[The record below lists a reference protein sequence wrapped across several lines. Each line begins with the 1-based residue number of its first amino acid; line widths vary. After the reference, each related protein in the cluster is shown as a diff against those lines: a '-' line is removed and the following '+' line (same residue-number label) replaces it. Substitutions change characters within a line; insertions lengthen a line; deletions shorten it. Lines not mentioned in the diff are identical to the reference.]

1 MVPEEQKE
9 QKMDLVTI
17 RNGRYS
23 TGKDT
28 FRDIV
33 NVQFPLI
40 DATIAHN
47 DKGNYIQVDG
57 TPVRGYPKRAFKV
70 FINDAND
77 FQLSTGELQAPES
90 KPRAPVVGVRSPTQL
105 AVAAFQ
111 TAESAQWELVESD
124 DKIKARIAERFD
136 IMDEMIQSAADGEVR
151 GVVVT
156 GPPGVGKSHG
166 VAKALRNSIELP
178 QLEAILSWDSESGQ
192 PKPVVDKKRNEED
205 IEQRFKFVSGHC
217 TPLKLF
223 EILYEGKEPNMVTV
237 FDDCDGVLR
246 NEDSLNLFKV
256 ALNTVAEK
264 RIMTWNSTRE
274 RADVPNRFEFQGSI
288 VVITN
293 INFENPEKA
302 SPALA
307 EHLKAIMDRV
317 YYIDLAI
324 TNVREKYLHIE
335 GVCKDHDL
343 LKNMGLGPVQ
353 IEEVMGFFKA
363 NLEYFRE
370 VSIRTVQKIGKLCL
384 KHENWWRMA
393 VITTFKSI
401 SIIDYDRT
409 ISRKEI
415 EAAAATEVVAQFDK
429 NAPYEATA
437 QTMAQTE
444 AQNESNG

>member
-1 MVPEEQKE
+1 
-9 QKMDLVTI
+9 MDLVTI
-17 RNGRYS
+17 ICGRYS
-23 TGKDT
+23 TGKDS
-28 FRDIV
+28 FREIT
-33 NVQFPLI
+33 NVQFPLV
-40 DATIAHN
+40 DATINTN

-70 FINDAND
+70 FIDTRKD
-77 FQLSTGELQAPES
+77 FLVSEGELTQPAA
-90 KPRAPVVGVRSPTQL
+90 KPLAGVRAPTQM

-111 TAESAQWELVESD
+111 TAEAAAWELVETD
-124 DKIKARIAERFD
+124 DKIKERIAERFD
-136 IMDEMIQSAADGEVR
+136 VMDEMIQSAAEGEIR

-156 GPPGVGKSHG
+156 GPPGVGKSFG

-192 PKPVVDKKRNEED
+192 PKPPAVNKEQNEKD
-205 IEQRFKFVSGHC
+205 IEERFKFVSGHC

-223 EILYEGKEPNMVTV
+223 EILYEGSAPNMVTV

-246 NEDSLNLFKV
+246 NEDALNLFKV
-256 ALNTVAEK
+256 ALDTTAEK

-274 RADVPNRFEFQGSI
+274 RAEVPNKFEFKGSI
-288 VVITN
+288 IVITN

-302 SPALA
+302 SPAMA
-307 EHLKAIMDRV
+307 EHLGAIMSRV

-324 TNVREKYLHIE
+324 TNVRDKYLHIE

-343 LKNMGLGPVQ
+343 LKSMGLEPLQ
-353 IEEVMGFFKA
+353 IEEVMKFFKD
-363 NLEYFRE
+363 NLQYFRE
-370 VSIRTVQKIGKLCL
+370 VSIRTVQKIAKLCL
-384 KHENWWRMA
+384 KHENWMRVA

-401 SIIDYDRT
+401 AIIDYDRT

-429 NAPYEATA
+429 NASYEATA
-437 QTMAQTE
+437 QTMAQAE

>member
-1 MVPEEQKE
+1 
-9 QKMDLVTI
+9 MDLVTVI
-17 RNGRYS
+17 CGRYS
-23 TGKDT
+23 TGKDS
-28 FRDIV
+28 FREIV
-33 NVQFPLI
+33 NVQFPVV
-40 DATIAHN
+40 DAAIASN

-70 FINDAND
+70 FINGADD
-77 FQLSTGELQAPES
+77 FVLGSGELQQPAAA
-90 KPRAPVVGVRSPTQL
+90 PRAGVRAPTQI

-111 TAESAQWELVESD
+111 TAQSAEWELVESD
-124 DKIKARIAERFD
+124 DKVKARIAERFD
-136 IMDEMIQSAADGEVR
+136 VMDEMIQSAAEGEVR

-156 GPPGVGKSHG
+156 GPPGVGKSFG
-166 VAKALRNSIELP
+166 VSKALRNSIELP

-192 PKPVVDKKRNEED
+192 PKPVVDKAQNERD

-223 EILYEGKEPNMVTV
+223 EILYEGSAANMVTV

-246 NEDSLNLFKV
+246 NEDALNLFKV
-256 ALNTVAEK
+256 ALDTTAEK

-274 RADVPNRFEFQGSI
+274 RAEVPNRFEFKGSI
-288 VVITN
+288 IVITN

-302 SPALA
+302 SPAMA
-307 EHLKAIMDRV
+307 EHLAAIMSRV

-324 TNVREKYLHIE
+324 TNTREKYLHIE
-335 GVCKDHDL
+335 GVCKDHNL
-343 LKNMGLGPVQ
+343 LKSMGLEPVQ
-353 IEEVMGFFKA
+353 IEEVMTFFKD
-363 NLEYFRE
+363 NLQYFRE

-384 KHENWWRMA
+384 KHENWMRVA

-401 SIIDYDRT
+401 AIIDYDRT
-409 ISRKEI
+409 ISRKEV
-415 EAAAATEVVAQFDK
+415 EAAAASEVVAQFDK

-444 AQNESNG
+444 AQNEANG

>member
-1 MVPEEQKE
+1 
-9 QKMDLVTI
+9 MDLVTVI
-17 RNGRYS
+17 CGRYS

-33 NVQFPLI
+33 NVQFPLV
-40 DATIAHN
+40 DATILSN

-70 FINDAND
+70 FINGKDD
-77 FQLSTGELQAPES
+77 FVLGSGELQPPAAA
-90 KPRAPVVGVRSPTQL
+90 PRAPAAGVRAPTQI
-105 AVAAFQ
+105 AAAAFQ
-111 TAESAQWELVESD
+111 TAQAAEWELVESD
-124 DKIKARIAERFD
+124 DKIRDRIAERFD
-136 IMDEMIQSAADGEVR
+136 VMDEMIQSAAEGEVR

-156 GPPGVGKSHG
+156 GPPGVGKSFG
-166 VAKALRNSIELP
+166 VSKALRNSIELP

-192 PKPVVDKKRNEED
+192 AKPVIDKAKNEKD
-205 IEQRFKFVSGHC
+205 IEERFKFVSGHC

-223 EILYEGKEPNMVTV
+223 EILYEGSAANMVTV

-256 ALNTVAEK
+256 ALDTTAEK

-274 RADVPNRFEFQGSI
+274 RAEVPNKFEFKGSI
-288 VVITN
+288 IVITN

-302 SPALA
+302 SPAMA
-307 EHLKAIMDRV
+307 EHLAAIMSRV

-324 TNVREKYLHIE
+324 SNTREKYLHIE

-343 LKNMGLGPVQ
+343 LKSMGLAPLQ
-353 IEEVMGFFKA
+353 IEEVMTFFKD
-363 NLEYFRE
+363 NLQYFRE

-384 KHENWWRMA
+384 KHENWMRVA

-401 SIIDYDRT
+401 AIIDYDRT
-409 ISRKEI
+409 ISRKEV
-415 EAAAATEVVAQFDK
+415 EAATASEVVAQFDK
-429 NAPYEATA
+429 NASYEAST

-444 AQNESNG
+444 AQNEANG

>member
-1 MVPEEQKE
+1 
-9 QKMDLVTI
+9 MDLVTI
-17 RNGRYS
+17 ICGRYS

-33 NVQFPLI
+33 NVQFPLV
-40 DATIAHN
+40 DATIASN
-47 DKGNYIQVDG
+47 DKGNFIQVDG

-70 FINDAND
+70 FINGKDD
-77 FQLSTGELQAPES
+77 FVLGSGELQQPAP
-90 KPRAPVVGVRSPTQL
+90 KAGVRAPTQM

-111 TAESAQWELVESD
+111 TAQSAEWELVESD
-124 DKIKARIAERFD
+124 DKVKERIAERFD
-136 IMDEMIQSAADGEVR
+136 VMDEMIQSAAEGEVR

-156 GPPGVGKSHG
+156 GPPGVGKSFG

-192 PKPVVDKKRNEED
+192 PKPPPVDKKRNEEE
-205 IEQRFKFVSGHC
+205 IEKRFKFVSGHC

-223 EILYEGKEPNMVTV
+223 EILYEGSEANMVTV

-246 NEDSLNLFKV
+246 NEDALNLFKV
-256 ALNTVAEK
+256 ALDTTAEK

-274 RADVPNRFEFQGSI
+274 RAEVPNKFEFKGSI
-288 VVITN
+288 IVITN

-302 SPALA
+302 SPAMA
-307 EHLKAIMDRV
+307 EHLAAIMSRV

-324 TNVREKYLHIE
+324 TNTREKYLHIE
-335 GVCKDHDL
+335 GVCKDLDL
-343 LKNMGLGPVQ
+343 LKGMGLAPLQ
-353 IEEVMGFFKA
+353 IEEVMTFFKD
-363 NLEYFRE
+363 NLQYFRE

-384 KHENWWRMA
+384 KHENWMRVA

-401 SIIDYDRT
+401 AIIDYDRT

-415 EAAAATEVVAQFDK
+415 DAAAASEVVAQFDK
-429 NAPYEATA
+429 NASYEATA

-444 AQNESNG
+444 AQNEANG